1 MKCSVCGSNIHPLD
15 VFDINLLNNLLPDK
29 FYKCM
34 QCLTIIYGINTI
46 NKLCEQLHIYRW
58 ISFYSN
64 GYYIRITIGYDDR
77 IVNAQ
82 YVKGNSFIAIP
93 NLTIDDLKGEKIAV
107 IVKADKV
114 VGEMRR

>member
-1 MKCSVCGSNIHPLD
+1 MKCDICGNDIHNLD
-15 VFDINLLNNLLPDK
+15 VHDIELLNNALPDK

-46 NKLCEQLHIYRW
+46 NNICKQLAINRW

-64 GYYIRITIGYDDR
+64 GHYVRIAFGYDDR

-82 YVKGNSFIAIP
+82 YAKGYSFIAIP
-93 NLTIDDLKGEKIAV
+93 SLIIGDLEGEKIAA
-107 IVKADKV
+107 IIKIDKV
-114 VGEMRR
+114 VGKIRS

>member
-1 MKCSVCGSNIHPLD
+1 MTMKCDICGSNIHPLD
-15 VFDINLLNNLLPDK
+15 VSDINLLNNLLPDK

-46 NKLCEQLHIYRW
+46 NNILAGLGTYKGLNIYRW

-77 IVNAQ
+77 
-82 YVKGNSFIAIP
+82 S
-93 NLTIDDLKGEKIAV
+93 
-107 IVKADKV
+107 
-114 VGEMRR
+114 

>member
-15 VFDINLLNNLLPDK
+15 VSDTNILNNLLPDK

-46 NKLCEQLHIYRW
+46 NSICKGLNIYRW

-64 GYYIRITIGYDDR
+64 GYYIRITFGDDDR

-82 YVKGNSFIAIP
+82 YAEGNSFIVIP
-93 NLTIDDLKGEKIAV
+93 SLTITDLKGEKIAV
-107 IVKADKV
+107 IVKTDKV